1 MDLFEIISNYDL
13 DKLRKALS
21 ANPALANEGVGLPG
35 NTAKGHP
42 LHRICD
48 AVFAKKISD
57 EQAIEIAKILLE
69 YDADIDGYMLR
80 SDLNTPLIAAASLHA
95 EQLGLFYIDHGANIF
110 YAPKSDGGTALHW
123 AAFCGRDKLV
133 KRLIEANANINQLDT
148 AYNSTPAGWAEY
160 ALADSEEGDTNFH
173 HQQECIR
180 LLLKAGT
187 DRNLLAEETVQRLK
201 QLFAAEPEIIAL
213 IQ

>member
-13 DKLRKALS
+13 EGLRKALS

-35 NTAKGHP
+35 NSAKGHP

-48 AVFAKKISD
+48 AVFSKKISD
-57 EQAIEIAKILLE
+57 EQAVEIAKILLE
-69 YDADIDGYMLR
+69 YGANIDGYMDR
-80 SDLNTPLIAAASLHA
+80 GDNNTPLIAAASLHA
-95 EQLGLFYIDHGANIF
+95 EKLGLFYIDHRANIF
-110 YAPKSDGGTALHW
+110 YAPKSDGATALHW

-133 KRLIEANANINQLDT
+133 EKLIEAGAKINQLDT
-148 AYNSTPAGWAEY
+148 AYHSTPAGWAEY
-160 ALADSEEGDTNFH
+160 ALADSEEDDVNLYN
-173 HQQECIR
+173 QQECIR

-187 DRNLLAEETVQRLK
+187 DKSLLAEETIQRLK
-201 QLFAAEPEIIAL
+201 KLFVAESEIIAL